1 MRTINE
7 YSPVIIF
14 WGMIILI
21 ILKILGIS
29 NLSWWVILFP
39 LFFVLLIILLFIIT
53 GIISIG
59 IAIKKDIIT
68 KIEKYEGS

>member
-7 YSPVIIF
+7 YSPFIIF
-14 WGMIILI
+14 WVMIILI

-29 NLSWWVILFP
+29 TLPWWVILLP

-68 KIEKYEGS
+68 KR

>member
-14 WGMIILI
+14 WVMIILI

-29 NLSWWVILFP
+29 TLPWWVILLP

-68 KIEKYEGS
+68 KREKKEGS